1 LQFGQSQAGAW
12 GCTRRSLSGF
22 TRMRS
27 NRGESFF
34 MTDQYARAAKLPSS
48 LDKYVYALFALADR

>member
-1 LQFGQSQAGAW
+1 
-12 GCTRRSLSGF
+12 
-22 TRMRS
+22 MRS

-48 LDKYVYALFALADR
+48 LDKYVYALFAPADR